1 MFITKWNMEMK
12 QNISIKFLYMLQ
24 IFLLLT
30 FSVFTY
36 LFNLG
41 TIHIWYPW
49 KLSNFQD
56 PPPPPPTPCPSA
68 SKISPHPWPCS
79 SNFKR
84 TSPPPP
90 PTSYGTTTALCMW
103 TKEIKRKTKLTHAK
117 VKWITRSIVR
127 LSPQT
132 IQWRH

>member
-56 PPPPPPTPCPSA
+56 PPHLPPPVHLRP
-68 SKISPHPWPCS
+68 KFLHILDLVHPILNEPL
-79 SNFKR
+79 
-84 TSPPPP
+84 PPP